1 MKRIT
6 TVIYN
11 RIFSDCLMNELAYNN
26 FMYRF
31 HRNVQA
37 NGSFVDIIINIIRG
51 LCCDQPPLLIPLIEL
66 KNKLNHLI
74 VHMIKCQLSSPILG
88 DYVTFR

>member
-1 MKRIT
+1 
-6 TVIYN
+6 
-11 RIFSDCLMNELAYNN
+11 MNELAYNN

-66 KNKLNHLI
+66 KNKQKSFDCTHDQMS
-74 VHMIKCQLSSPILG
+74 VELSNFGRLCNI
-88 DYVTFR
+88 